1 MSTSR
6 LPSLDFLRF
15 IAVLLVVARHSHPRI
30 VDFEPES
37 IAGFMKWGGWTGVDM
52 FFVLS
57 GFLVSGLLF
66 SEYKK
71 SGELNAASF
80 LVRRG
85 FKIYPAFYVFL
96 LLTLIYEAASGLY
109 VSPSNYL
116 VEALFL
122 RNYFNGLWGH
132 TWSLDVEEHFYLF
145 LPLVVFL
152 LHKFR
157 KSFKLLPAIFVV
169 IAIACLILRLMADT
183 SDVRPPISRYEY
195 FQTHLRI
202 DSLMFGVLISYYYH
216 FFPDRL
222 AIFKRG
228 RWLWLIVSCILL
240 IPSFIPEAAPLLQ
253 SARYTA
259 NYIAFGIILVLALD
273 SPLLERFMATRIGSL
288 LGYLGQ
294 HSYSTYLWH
303 ITVILAV
310 ERTANYFFPEAF
322 NLVAL
327 NIVHTVFIFFVG
339 VLMAKIVEF
348 PMLALRDRYFPRPSM
363 EPVVAD
369 QSPRPAQG

>member
-1 MSTSR
+1 MSNSR

-15 IAVLLVVARHSHPRI
+15 LAVLLVLARHSHPRI
-30 VDFEPES
+30 VEFEPAS
-37 IAGFMKWGGWTGVDM
+37 IAGFLKWGGWTGVDL

-66 SEYKK
+66 TEYKK
-71 SGELNAASF
+71 RGELNAPSF

-85 FKIYPAFYVFL
+85 FKIYPAFYFFL
-96 LLTLIYEAASGLY
+96 LCTLVYEAASGLY

-116 VEALFL
+116 VEALFI

-145 LPLVVFL
+145 LPLLMFL
-152 LHKFR
+152 LFKAR
-157 KSFKLLPAIFVV
+157 KSLNLIPAIFAV
-169 IAIACLILRLMADT
+169 IAVTCLILRLIADA
-183 SDVRPPISRYEY
+183 SDARPPISRYEY

-202 DSLMFGVLISYYYH
+202 DSLMFGVLLSYYYH

-222 AIFKRG
+222 ASLKRG
-228 RWLWLIVSCILL
+228 RSLWLLGALILL
-240 IPSFIPEAAPLLQ
+240 IPSFVPDAAFVLG

-259 NYIAFGIILVLALD
+259 NYIAFGIILLLALE
-273 SPLLERFMATRIGSL
+273 SHLLGRFMETRVGSF

-303 ITVILAV
+303 ITVILGV
-310 ERTANYFFPEAF
+310 ERAANYFFPGVP
-322 NLVAL
+322 NIIAL
-327 NIVHTVFIFFVG
+327 NIVHTILIFFVG
-339 VLMAKIVEF
+339 VVMAKLVEF
-348 PMLALRDRYFPRPSM
+348 PMLALRDRYFPRPSK
-363 EPVVAD
+363 EPVV
-369 QSPRPAQG
+369 G